1 MPGFRLILLTIL
13 FLCPLIGI
21 AQSHDFEIKNFH
33 ENVTDLTAATSNVKD
48 LNGVTAALIR
58 FAVRDTLFTFE
69 ANNGILKQSN
79 AVGEI
84 FLYVPANT
92 KRITIKH
99 PVLGILRDYQLP
111 TVVKSKTTYDVE
123 ITITNVDYLRNLYA
137 YNQLAVNTEPTKN
150 RVEIVEPTKETPPNK
165 GTDDVNQSFVKKMK
179 RINIPRPHFIVG
191 GGFNA
196 LSVMGP
202 TVNVGIEVGN
212 IMLAA
217 DYTMGLEKVEG
228 VGINYNSGYYNR
240 IEYMIGAYDYSASR
254 LSVRLGFNVNPDAK
268 IQIVPQ
274 IGVSLDMIKGT
285 LITEKEYEP
294 QFSKAS
300 PTSLSAA
307 LSLRIKL
314 SEALCLCV
322 TPQYNFLVGTD
333 DVFNIIKEAD
343 SKIKS
348 WGEGIGVSAGILL
361 RF

>member
-1 MPGFRLILLTIL
+1 MAVFRLKLLTLL
-13 FLCPLIGI
+13 FLWPLICM
-21 AQSHDFEIKNFH
+21 AQSHDFEIKDFH

-58 FAVRDTLFTFE
+58 FTVRDTLFTFE

-99 PVLGILRDYQLP
+99 PVLGMLRDYQLP

-123 ITITNVDYLRNLYA
+123 ISITNADYLRNLYT
-137 YNQLAVNTEPTKN
+137 YNHQPVKTEPTKN
-150 RVEIVEPTKETPPNK
+150 KAEIVEPTKETQPNK
-165 GTDDVNQSFVKKMK
+165 GKDDMYQSFVKKIK
-179 RINIPRPHFIVG
+179 RLNIPKPHFMIG
-191 GGFNA
+191 GSFNA
-196 LSVMGP
+196 LSIMGP
-202 TVNVGIEVGN
+202 AVNVGIEVGN
-212 IMLAA
+212 FMLVA

-228 VGINYNSGYYNR
+228 VGIYYKR
-240 IEYMIGAYDYSASR
+240 SEDIIGAYDYSASR
-254 LSVRLGFNVNPDAK
+254 ISVRLGYNISPDAR

-274 IGVSLDMIKGT
+274 IGVSSNMINGT
-285 LITEKEYEP
+285 KITENKYDS

-300 PTSLSAA
+300 PTSLLAA
-307 LSLRIKL
+307 ISLRVKL
-314 SEALCLCV
+314 SEPLCLYV

-333 DVFNIIKEAD
+333 DVFNVIKEAD